1 MNNFNAVHFFS
12 QKETV
17 GKKVDKGLLGIR
29 GRQANEFAELGL
41 PILPGFIFDSAIAAS
56 LESQPVCRM
65 ALPYFEKC
73 SALVGKVFGDSK
85 NPLLVKIVISPNLA
99 IANYPT
105 LHNFGL
111 AKNTIAG
118 FEKGVGANFAAHEVY
133 FLLRGILAIE
143 KQCAELEEKPVQF
156 EAFNG
161 ALKEINETLKSGKVT
176 LSGAEIMDKFAPLL
190 PAGFFDT
197 AEHQF
202 EISMQE
208 ISRLLRLDDQNDG
221 DTAILIQPMVYGNYG
236 KDSCSG
242 SFFSRNIVTG
252 EKTLQGKFFEE
263 KFDDIN
269 AVGKDINLISPASL
283 KKLQQ
288 IAWRLE
294 DDSKDIRQIRFT
306 IENGRM
312 WLIEQKSVE
321 SKSTISLIKLL
332 LDLNKRKVVDDA
344 YVVKTVKPGLLNE
357 ILHPVIDVSS
367 IKDFKKTS
375 GGIAGAPGAAVGRV
389 YFTADSLIDA
399 QRIARQNG
407 EDTRCILIMPATYA
421 GDVKGIEVAT
431 GVLSNEGGYSAHA
444 SVVARQYGKISLVR
458 PDMHIKGNKAV
469 VDGLTINEG
478 DYITVNVPYYGAS
491 TVYIGKATLIE
502 PDPETSGL
510 LDFIKLTR
518 SFVCNFHVRAN
529 ADSPRDAQLAVKFG
543 AEGIGL
549 CRTEHMFFNEK
560 RINVFREM
568 ILSEDRDERAK
579 VLKKLQKM
587 QADDFYGIFKAMA
600 GREVTIRLLDA
611 PLHEFLPHNATEL
624 AGFIA
629 HLTAK
634 NAGKVNRTAIQEKIN
649 ALAEIN
655 PMLGHRGCRIAI
667 SYPEIYEMQV
677 RAIFEAAYQLQKEKL
692 AVHPEIMVPIV
703 MSFRELKQIVYGKK
717 IEGHTYQGI
726 GAIEES
732 VRAETGSKSLAYK
745 IGTMIELPA
754 AALSADEIARYAQF
768 FSFGTNDLTQ
778 TTLGLSRDDFNS
790 FMPDYTMYDLIDGNP
805 FAVLDPR
812 VRELIEIAVKRGKT
826 VRPDLVKGLCGEH
839 GARPENIRFCMDA
852 GLDYVSCSSYSVPI
866 ALLSI
871 AQIELDKAEK
881 EGRMP
886 EQKVEKAAAPA
897 KDAKSK
903 SGKTAA
909 KKTVAAKT
917 AKSAKTAKPAAKKA
931 AAKPAAKK
939 PAAKKAV
946 AKKPA
951 AKKVAAKK
959 PAAKK
964 AVAKKPAAKK
974 AVAKKPAA
982 KKAVAKKPAAKKA
995 AAKPAAKKAVA
1006 KKPAAKKAAAKPAA
1020 KKAVAKKPVA
1030 KKAAAKPAAKKAVV
1044 AKPAAPEVKPAFA
1057 VQPSMITSDN
1067 FEK

>member
-1 MNNFNAVHFFS
+1 MNNLNAVHFFS

-41 PILPGFIFDSAIAAS
+41 PILPGFIFDSTIAAS
-56 LESQPVCRM
+56 LESEPICHM
-65 ALPYFEKC
+65 SLPYFEKC
-73 SALVGKVFGDSK
+73 SALVGKSFGDSK

-111 AKNTIAG
+111 AKSTIAG
-118 FEKGVGANFAAHEVY
+118 FEKWVGSNFAAHEVY
-133 FLLRGILAIE
+133 FLLRGILLIE
-143 KQCAELEEKPVQF
+143 KQCAEIEEKPVQL

-161 ALKEINETLKSGKVT
+161 ALKEINETLKSGKVS

-197 AEHQF
+197 AERQF

-236 KDSCSG
+236 KGSCSG

-252 EKTLQGKFFEE
+252 EKKLQGKFFEE

-269 AVGKDINLISPASL
+269 AVGKDINAITPAFL

-288 IAWRLE
+288 IAWLLE
-294 DDSKDIRQIRFT
+294 DDSKDIRQVRFT
-306 IENGRM
+306 IENGRL

-357 ILHPVIDVSS
+357 ILHPVIDVTSV
-367 IKDFKKTS
+367 KDLKKTQ

-399 QRIARQNG
+399 QRVARQNG

-421 GDVKGIEVAT
+421 GDVKAIEVAT

-458 PDMHIKGNKAV
+458 PDMVIRGKKAT
-469 VDGLTINEG
+469 VDGLVINEG
-478 DYITVNVPYYGAS
+478 DYVTLNVPYYGAS
-491 TVYIGKATLIE
+491 TVFLGKASLIE

-568 ILSEDRDERAK
+568 ILSQDREERSK
-579 VLKKLQKM
+579 VLKRLQKM
-587 QADDFYGIFKAMA
+587 QAEDFYGIFKAMA

-611 PLHEFLPHNATEL
+611 PLHEFLPHNAAEL
-624 AGFIA
+624 DGFIK
-629 HLTAK
+629 HLSSKGAK
-634 NAGKVNRTAIQEKIN
+634 ISKSAIQEQID

-677 RAIFEAAYQLQKEKL
+677 RAIFEAAYALQKEKV

-703 MSFRELKQIVYGKK
+703 MNFRELKQIVYGKK

-726 GAIEES
+726 GAIEDS
-732 VRAETGSKSLAYK
+732 VRAETASKPLAYK

-826 VRPDLVKGLCGEH
+826 VRPDLAKGLCGEH

-917 AKSAKTAKPAAKKA
+917 AKSSKTAKPATKKAAAKPAAKKADKQPVKAAKKAAAKPAAKKVAAKPAAKKA

-939 PAAKKAV
+939 AAAKPAAKKAA
-946 AKKPA
+946 AKPAAKKAAAKPA
-951 AKKVAAKK
+951 AKKVAAKPAAKKAAAK

-964 AVAKKPAAKK
+964 AAA
-974 AVAKKPAA
+974 
-982 KKAVAKKPAAKKA
+982 KPAAKKA

-1006 KKPAAKKAAAKPAA
+1006 KP
-1020 KKAVAKKPVA
+1020 AVASDVKTSPVA
-1030 KKAAAKPAAKKAVV
+1030 
-1044 AKPAAPEVKPAFA
+1044 APVMG
-1057 VQPSMITSDN
+1057 STDSL
-1067 FEK
+1067 EK